1 MELQEKKKLN
11 QFKNMNIVLTVLVEI
26 SKVNI
31 VQKA

>member
-1 MELQEKKKLN
+1 MKLQERKKLN